1 MNKEIERNIKIRLL
15 KNKIFEGVIFI
26 FSILL
31 IVPLFLIVFII
42 IQKGISMINFEFLFA
57 EKIIPGI
64 KGGGILRD
72 IVGSLILILFATLF
86 SVPIGIS
93 IGVFLAENP
102 NSKITFFTQWCI
114 EILQGVPSIILGLVV
129 YLWVYKTPIKFS
141 ALSGSIALAIMMI
154 PVISKSTEETIKLI
168 PHSFKEASIAL
179 GVPYYKTIIKVI
191 IPSALSGI
199 VTGVLLGIARI
210 FGETAPLLLTAF
222 GNMNFNSNIFKPI
235 NSIPYLIYKS
245 WEYGT
250 PDSLN
255 ASWGA
260 SFVLILII
268 FIINIVTKM
277 VVKKW
282 KIQF

>member
-1 MNKEIERNIKIRLL
+1 MDKNIEIRLL
-15 KNKIFEGVIFI
+15 KNRIFEGVIFI

-42 IQKGISMINFEFLFA
+42 IQKGIAMINFEFLFA

-72 IVGSLILILFATLF
+72 IIGSFILILFSTIF
-86 SVPIGIS
+86 SVPMGICIGLY
-93 IGVFLAENP
+93 LAENP
-102 NSKITFFTQWCI
+102 KSKVTFFVQWCI
-114 EILQGVPSIILGLVV
+114 EILQGVPSIILGLIV
-129 YLWVYKTPIKFS
+129 YLWTFKTPLKFS
-141 ALSGSIALAIMMI
+141 GLSGSIALAIMMI
-154 PVISKSTEETIKLI
+154 PVVTKSTEETIKLI
-168 PHSFKEASIAL
+168 PHSFKEAAIAL

-191 IPSALSGI
+191 LPAGLSGI
-199 VTGVLLGIARI
+199 VTGILLGIARI

-222 GNMNFNSNIFKPI
+222 GNMNFNTNIFKSM

-250 PDSLN
+250 PESLN
-255 ASWGA
+255 AAWGA
-260 SFVLILII
+260 SFVLISII
-268 FIINIVTKM
+268 LIINIITKM